1 MFISNAVVLR
11 RVLPALLALTFALAA
26 VGPTPAWAQVR
37 RWDASYFPNV
47 PVVTQDG
54 VELKFYDDVIKGKLV
69 VISFIFT
76 SCRDICP
83 LVTARLAQ
91 VREQLG
97 EAQDRYTFVSITID
111 PEHDGPA
118 QLKAHADAFHVGPG
132 WLFLTGKPEDI
143 REIRYKLG
151 ERSRTLTEH
160 RNEVVLGNDINGSWA
175 RDSAFTD
182 LNVLAATILT
192 MHRSASPLDDQ
203 AKREAAKVVRSDAVL
218 PGQALYTK
226 ACAGCHTIGLGDR
239 VGPDLNGVT
248 QRRDR
253 AWLTRFLIEPDKV
266 RASNDEITVELISR
280 FKSVRMPT
288 LGLSSDDAIDL
299 LAYLDAQTYRVSPP
313 ASIPPAEPAAA
324 HLHRHH

>member
-1 MFISNAVVLR
+1 MFITSLR
-11 RVLPALLALTFALAA
+11 RFLSSAVALSGIALVAASSSPAAA
-26 VGPTPAWAQVR
+26 QLK
-37 RWDASYFPNV
+37 RWDSSYFPNL

-54 VELKFYDDVIKGKLV
+54 VELKFYDDVIKDKLV
-69 VISFIFT
+69 VISFIYT

-91 VREQLG
+91 VREKLG
-97 EAQDRYTFVSITID
+97 EAQDRFTFVSITID

-118 QLKAHADAFHVGPG
+118 QLKAHADAFQVGPG
-132 WLFLTGKPEDI
+132 WLFLTGVPSDI
-143 REIRYKLG
+143 QQIRHKLG
-151 ERSRTLTEH
+151 ERSRSLTEH
-160 RNEVVLGNDINGSWA
+160 RNEVVLGNDPAGDWA

-182 LNVLAATILT
+182 LNVLASTILT
-192 MHRSASPLDDQ
+192 MDRSLKRPEGQ
-203 AKREAAKVVRSDAVL
+203 AGAQSARAVRSDVVL

-226 ACAGCHTIGLGDR
+226 ACAGCHTIGFGDR

-253 AWLTRFLIEPDKV
+253 AWLSRFIVEPEKV
-266 RASNDEITVELISR
+266 RASNDSIAMELVAR

-288 LGLSSDDAIDL
+288 LGLSSDDATDL
-299 LAYLDAQTYRVSPP
+299 LAYLDAQTYRASPP

-324 HLHRHH
+324 HLHQHH